1 MLVAIML
8 TGGLG
13 LVLGQRL
20 GTAKGRIERFI
31 KKDEYQARQGFIAIA
46 NGGITGQGIGKS
58 HQRNYLTQA
67 YSDFAYAIIVE
78 EWGLIGGIIV
88 LLLYLV
94 FLIRGIQNIKVTT
107 RAFGGI
113 LSAGLTLSIVIQA
126 LMNMT
131 VAVGLLPVTGQ
142 PLPLLSM
149 GGTSV
154 LFTCTAIGI
163 ILSVSRGEADE
174 SKL

>member
-1 MLVAIML
+1 M
-8 TGGLG
+8 
-13 LVLGQRL
+13 
-20 GTAKGRIERFI
+20 

-46 NGGITGQGIGKS
+46 NGGIKGQGIGQS

-67 YSDFAYAIIVE
+67 YSDFAFAIIVE
-78 EWGLIGGIIV
+78 EWGLIGGVFV
-88 LLLYLV
+88 LILYLV
-94 FLIRGIQNIKVTT
+94 FLIRGIQNIRLTT

-126 LMNMT
+126 LMNMS
-131 VAVGLLPVTGQ
+131 VAVGLVPVTGQ

-154 LFTCTAIGI
+154 LFTCIAVGI
-163 ILSVSRGEADE
+163 ILSISRGEADE
-174 SKL
+174 SSL